1 MPKLHELKPEDQLK
15 MTPAAIR
22 MRLKRA
28 NVREINEKNF
38 LESQALCSKQYR
50 LKVKNKTVKTQQ
62 PNSDEN
68 ENINTDKDEDIS
80 VTVTD
85 NSVKITLPDVD
96 DIIDDD
102 IINEAFVEVQNELAR
117 LKMINQIKNKK
128 RKIRKNNRI
137 KVKNY
142 RILYSSYRRHRLKG
156 ISKYH
161 LKLIIFYNFKVTKY
175 LRYLYEIFTISYELL
190 RKLFMKFT

>member
-1 MPKLHELKPEDQLK
+1 MPKLHEIKPEDQLK

-137 KVKNY
+137 KVIKLQNL
-142 RILYSSYRRHRLKG
+142 ILLL
-156 ISKYH
+156 SK
-161 LKLIIFYNFKVTKY
+161 T
-175 LRYLYEIFTISYELL
+175 
-190 RKLFMKFT
+190 